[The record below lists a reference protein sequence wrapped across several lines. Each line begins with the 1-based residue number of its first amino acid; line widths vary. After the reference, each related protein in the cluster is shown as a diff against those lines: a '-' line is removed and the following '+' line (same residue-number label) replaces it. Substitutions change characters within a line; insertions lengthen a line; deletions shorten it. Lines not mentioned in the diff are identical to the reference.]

1 MLELLEPVRGLR
13 AKRGSGASEVE
24 LAFLGSC
31 CELRLKVINI
41 VRLFG
46 LTHSIL
52 GIIFTNFD
60 NLRHKYFVS
69 EWLSGT
75 DGKLLGQVAI
85 AISW

>member
-13 AKRGSGASEVE
+13 AQRSSGASEIE
-24 LAFLGSC
+24 LAFLGSWR
-31 CELRLKVINI
+31 ELRLKVINI

-46 LTHSIL
+46 LTEPSI

-60 NLRHKYFVS
+60 NLCHNYFVS

-75 DGKLLGQVAI
+75 DGKLLGQVAV